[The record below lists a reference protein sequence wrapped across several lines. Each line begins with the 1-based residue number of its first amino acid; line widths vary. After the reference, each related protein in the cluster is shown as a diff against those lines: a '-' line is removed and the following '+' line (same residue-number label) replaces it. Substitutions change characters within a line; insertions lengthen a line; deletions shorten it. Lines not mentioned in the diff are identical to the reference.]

1 VVGVNSQIATAG
13 AGGGNVGVGFAVP
26 ANTVRDVVPRLAD
39 GQTIER
45 PYLGVSTA
53 AGSAGVEVQEVTPG
67 GPAQR
72 AGLRSGDVVRSV
84 DGRTVSEPDDVTGA
98 LDGKQPGDSVTVEVE
113 RDGSRQEFD
122 ITLGTR
128 PANP

>member
-1 VVGVNSQIATAG
+1 M
-13 AGGGNVGVGFAVP
+13 
-26 ANTVRDVVPRLAD
+26 
-39 GQTIER
+39 
-45 PYLGVSTA
+45 STA
-53 AGSAGVEVQEVTPG
+53 AAAAGVEVEEVTPG

-84 DGRTVSEPDDVTGA
+84 DGSTVSEPDDITGA

-113 RDGSRQEFD
+113 RDGQSQQFD